1 MNLTIN
7 LTVEEI
13 NYILA
18 TLAQR
23 PFGEVVNLVN
33 NIKAQAEPQLPPPAP
48 VEQAA

>member
-7 LTVEEI
+7 LTVDEI

-33 NIKAQAEPQLPPPAP
+33 NIKAQAEPQLPQP
-48 VEQAA
+48 EQAE